1 MSLNIIRADLEHVEW
16 IVPLFDAYR
25 VFYKQDS
32 DIKNARRFLEHRVKN
47 GESVIFLAMDGDSAL
62 GFVQMYPSFS
72 SVNLRELWI
81 LNDLFVVPGARGQGV
96 GAALLEHARQ
106 FARTIGVRTLVLQT
120 ANDNEPAQTLYE
132 KLGWKRE
139 SGFVTYYLNV

>member
-1 MSLNIIRADLEHVEW
+1 MSLNIIRADLDHVEW
-16 IVPLFDAYR
+16 VVPLFDAYR
-25 VFYKQDS
+25 VFYRQDS
-32 DIKNARRFLEHRVKN
+32 DTKNARRFIEHRLKN

-72 SVNLRELWI
+72 SVHMRELWI
-81 LNDLFVVPGARGQGV
+81 LNDLFVAPGVREKGV

-106 FARTIGVRTLVLQT
+106 FARTIGVRGLVLQT
-120 ANDNEPAQTLYE
+120 AVDNEIAQELYE

-139 SGFVTYYLNV
+139 EGFVSYYLNV